1 MRRFGRD
8 KERRRGEGSG
18 AVDIG
23 HPRPSSSFH
32 PSPLLPFQVAA
43 MLAAALAEDATA
55 FDYDGVYEEMQAARA
70 GPAKAA
76 AKAAAERK

>member
-1 MRRFGRD
+1 M
-8 KERRRGEGSG
+8 
-18 AVDIG
+18 
-23 HPRPSSSFH
+23 H
-32 PSPLLPFQVAA
+32 
-43 MLAAALAEDATA
+43 AAALAEDATA